1 MAFDL
6 STLSA
11 ELKLMM
17 CFKLYSIYQK
27 FRLEAVKFSKDARKR
42 PVTQARD
49 ASPCL
54 RLLSCVMLR
63 LSFREMSLV

>member
-42 PVTQARD
+42 PVTQAR
-49 ASPCL
+49 AYVFC
-54 RLLSCVMLR
+54 RA
-63 LSFREMSLV
+63 

>member
-27 FRLEAVKFSKDARKR
+27 FRLEAVKFNKDARKR
-42 PVTQARD
+42 PVTQAR
-49 ASPCL
+49 AYVFC
-54 RLLSCVMLR
+54 RA
-63 LSFREMSLV
+63 